1 VTGPN
6 TVKEIHQ
13 ACGGH
18 WGGMTVNG
26 EFYKF
31 LVRLLGGD
39 VINGV
44 KENHAVE
51 YFELMHI
58 FEQAKTNF
66 TKDSA
71 QVTIRLPLAWLTKY
85 TEITEETLKEVIPQT
100 NFKGK
105 IEIKSDKLRINP
117 VLFRTF
123 FDYSINN
130 VTDALES
137 LFQKEELTDV
147 DTLLAVGGFSES
159 KILIDAI
166 KEKLGPDIA
175 VIVPND
181 PGLAVLKGAV
191 LYGFEPEIITSRVSR
206 YTYGVAMQRHFIQGV
221 DAESYRNKKMVDDVF
236 DIHVR
241 KGKVVEIGQFEPEH
255 SYIPMLDDQMCAYF
269 EFFATEKTDPKYTTD
284 NDCNLI
290 GILSVDLTKNTTKG
304 GKRELLLKINAS
316 GTEIVA
322 VVKEKATGKMY
333 RAYFSLF

>member
-1 VTGPN
+1 MTGPN

-39 VINGV
+39 VINSV

-51 YFELMHI
+51 YFELMHT
-58 FEQAKTNF
+58 FEKAKTNF
-66 TKDSA
+66 TNDSSK
-71 QVTIRLPLAWLTKY
+71 VTLRIPLVWLKKY
-85 TEITEETLKEVIPQT
+85 TEITEETLTEVIPQT

-105 IEIKSDKLRINP
+105 IKLIKDKLRIDP

-181 PGLAVLKGAV
+181 PGLAVLRGAV

-221 DAESYRNKKMVDDVF
+221 DAESHRNKMVDDVF
-236 DIHVR
+236 DIHVK
-241 KGKVVEIGQFEPEH
+241 KGKVVEIGQFESEH

-269 EFFATEKTDPKYTTD
+269 EFFATEKADPKYTTD
-284 NDCNLI
+284 NDCKLI

-316 GTEIVA
+316 GTQIVA
-322 VVKEKATGKMY
+322 VVKEKATGNMY

>member
-1 VTGPN
+1 MTGPN

-51 YFELMHI
+51 YFELMHT
-58 FEQAKTNF
+58 FEKAKTNF
-66 TKDSA
+66 TNDSSK
-71 QVTIRLPLAWLTKY
+71 VTLRIPLAWLTKY
-85 TEITEETLKEVIPQT
+85 TEITEETLTEVIPQT

-105 IEIKSDKLRINP
+105 IKLIKDKLRIDP

-137 LFQKEELTDV
+137 LFQKEELRDV

-166 KEKLGPDIA
+166 KKKLGPDIA

-191 LYGFEPEIITSRVSR
+191 LYGFEPQIITSRVSR

-221 DAESYRNKKMVDDVF
+221 DAESLRNKMVDDVF
-236 DIHVR
+236 DIHVK

-255 SYIPMLDDQMCAYF
+255 SYFPMFDDQMCAYF

-284 NDCNLI
+284 NDCKLI
-290 GILSVDLTKNTTKG
+290 GILSVDVTKNITKG

-322 VVKEKATGKMY
+322 VAKEKATGNMY

>member
-18 WGGMTVNG
+18 WGGTTVNG

-31 LVRLLGGD
+31 LVKLLGSD
-39 VINGV
+39 VINNV
-44 KENHAVE
+44 KENHAVD
-51 YFELMHI
+51 YFDLMHT
-58 FEQAKTNF
+58 FEHTKTNF
-66 TKDSA
+66 TQDSS
-71 QVTIRLPLAWLTKY
+71 QVVLRLPLVWLTQF
-85 TEITEETLKEVIPQT
+85 TEITNETLKEVIPQT

-105 IEIKSDKLRINP
+105 IKLQADKLIINP
-117 VLFRTF
+117 ILFRSF

-137 LFQKEELTDV
+137 LFQKEELRDV

-159 KILIDAI
+159 KIMIDAI

-181 PGLAVLKGAV
+181 PGTAVLKGAV
-191 LYGFEPEIITSRVSR
+191 LYGFEPEIITSRVSS
-206 YTYGVAMQRHFIQGV
+206 YTYGIAMQRDFIPGV
-221 DAESYRNKKMVDDVF
+221 DAESHRNKMVDDVF

-255 SYIPMLDDQMCAYF
+255 SYFPMLDEQMCAHF
-269 EFFATEKTDPKYTTD
+269 EFYATEKTDPKYTTD
-284 NDCNLI
+284 NDCQLI
-290 GILSVDLTKNTTKG
+290 GILSVDLTKNTTNG

-322 VVKEKATGKMY
+322 VVKEKATGNMY